1 MNKWLE
7 WDIELVWFKWIE
19 NEWERERGRKEA
31 YTLGMLLQ
39 RERERERER
48 ERKKER
54 KESRLIGGCERAVG
68 QLRVKS
74 YFLKTAK
81 NTL

>member
-1 MNKWLE
+1 MR
-7 WDIELVWFKWIE
+7 
-19 NEWERERGRKEA
+19 EREREKRSLHIRNA
-31 YTLGMLLQ
+31 SSA
-39 RERERERER
+39 RERERERE
-48 ERKKER
+48 KER

>member
-1 MNKWLE
+1 MR
-7 WDIELVWFKWIE
+7 
-19 NEWERERGRKEA
+19 EREREKRSLHIRNA
-31 YTLGMLLQ
+31 SSA
-39 RERERERER
+39 RERERER